1 MDLPVALDMPTRSIK
16 DVLKAL
22 FGLGLYLL
30 DRIIVVELSVVPP
43 LFALVRGG
51 IPEGGR
57 HQHLDGSSYWGERE
71 VRWGDVKE
79 VDETKAI
86 VKALIGSDNK
96 VSKRGKSKTEMVL
109 KVLESEPGSQL

>member
-43 LFALVRGG
+43 LFALVVKDERRGT
-51 IPEGGR
+51 I
-57 HQHLDGSSYWGERE
+57 
-71 VRWGDVKE
+71 RWGDVKE

-96 VSKRGKSKTEMVL
+96 MSKRGKSKTKVLL
-109 KVLESEPGSQL
+109 KVLESGQGSQL

>member
-16 DVLKAL
+16 DVLKTL

-43 LFALVRGG
+43 LFALVT
-51 IPEGGR
+51 I
-57 HQHLDGSSYWGERE
+57 W
-71 VRWGDVKE
+71 WGDVKE

-96 VSKRGKSKTEMVL
+96 VSKRGKGKTKVLL
-109 KVLESEPGSQL
+109 KVLESRQGSRL